1 MLQVLCQGSIRSRDW
16 LPRLAQISLT
26 ARPSLFPEGGLRW
39 RRSMGGA
46 RLCAWTDGSM
56 RWLCPSPGLSNFLSP
71 RALNAAGPSLASA
84 SVDDVRVCLRF
95 GERRR
100 QGQSEEIGAASVP
113 TRGVFGW
120 WGCLARRRVVLDD
133 QCRRRVGGHCKGSPS
148 AFTCRGL
155 AARGWGPVRSSRRG
169 SEAL

>member
-1 MLQVLCQGSIRSRDW
+1 M
-16 LPRLAQISLT
+16 A
-26 ARPSLFPEGGLRW
+26 AEHGGGEAFVR
-39 RRSMGGA
+39 GQ
-46 RLCAWTDGSM
+46 TGSM
-56 RWLCPSPGLSNFLSP
+56 RWLCPSPGLSHFLSP

-133 QCRRRVGGHCKGSPS
+133 QCRRRVGGHSKGSPS
-148 AFTCRGL
+148 FHVQRPRRKGLGTCSFI
-155 AARGWGPVRSSRRG
+155 AAR
-169 SEAL
+169 E

>member
-1 MLQVLCQGSIRSRDW
+1 M
-16 LPRLAQISLT
+16 A
-26 ARPSLFPEGGLRW
+26 AEH
-39 RRSMGGA
+39 GGA

-100 QGQSEEIGAASVP
+100 QGQSKEIGAASVP

-133 QCRRRVGGHCKGSPS
+133 QCRRRVGGTPKALPRLSRAEASPQGAGDLFVHRGAGVKLCSTTTES
-148 AFTCRGL
+148 AKSADGM
-155 AARGWGPVRSSRRG
+155 
-169 SEAL
+169 